1 MRRDVIAV
9 GVGDKRQLFPVPRL
23 EPKIPA
29 RQEDT
34 AIVTHVD
41 HQKLYLRN
49 GSGET
54 GIRAKSMEPVEN
66 RPTCHGVPRLRFAP
80 LGMTLIWRGID
91 SAPQFPFRDSDE
103 ACDGNS
109 FGPVVRRWCPRG
121 GGRGEGAS
129 EGES

>member
-9 GVGDKRQLFPVPRL
+9 GVRDKRKGFPVPRV
-23 EPKIPA
+23 EPKILA

-34 AIVTHVD
+34 AVVTHVD

-49 GSGET
+49 RRGET
-54 GIRAKSMEPVEN
+54 GIRAKPESRGESLDL
-66 RPTCHGVPRLRFAP
+66 PRGPSAS

-91 SAPQFPFRDSDE
+91 STPQFPFRDSDE

-109 FGPVVRRWCPRG
+109 DGPVVRR
-121 GGRGEGAS
+121 
-129 EGES
+129 